1 MIDSKNP
8 YKIRPNYKLIS
19 YPLTS
24 IEFSKLTPPTMN
36 IERKEKKD
44 KITKEGVYLSFG
56 VVEKDMVLRESSRIQ
71 KLGKRF
77 LGEKHAQSQQPQ

>member
-1 MIDSKNP
+1 
-8 YKIRPNYKLIS
+8 
-19 YPLTS
+19 
-24 IEFSKLTPPTMN
+24 MN